1 LIGQIGKDA
10 MSESQ
15 PGATCPVKAIEM
27 NTPDSPAL
35 AHFRLLDECQDEA
48 RPAFRNREADVEY
61 WVFTDNS
68 VILDGLQHPELWSSS
83 VIVPTDPE
91 PPYKWIPIMID
102 PPDHAKW
109 RQVLAEYYTPG
120 RVTGLRAAQQKLA
133 AQLVDELVG
142 KGECDFVDQI
152 SRVFPSTVFLTIMGM
167 PVEDLE
173 QFLAWEDMI
182 LHQSGVGEE
191 VNAKRLEGMTHV
203 MGYFASL
210 IQQRRENRDPDA
222 DDIVSKA
229 IDWTVDGDPINDM
242 ELLNCLL
249 LLFMAGLDTVS
260 NQLSYAM
267 LHLATHPADRG
278 RVVADRA
285 LIPKAVEEL
294 LRVYPIVQTA
304 RKATQDMDFH
314 GCPIKAGDMA
324 SFSLAFAGRDGSA
337 YPDAR
342 KVDLDRGV
350 TRHLSF
356 GGGPHRCLGSHLA
369 RQEMAVVLEEWHK
382 RIPDYEL
389 AGQAIEHGGQVFG
402 VDSLPLSWR

>member
-1 LIGQIGKDA
+1 
-10 MSESQ
+10 
-15 PGATCPVKAIEM
+15 
-27 NTPDSPAL
+27 
-35 AHFRLLDECQDEA
+35 
-48 RPAFRNREADVEY
+48 
-61 WVFTDNS
+61 VFTDNS
-68 VILDGLQHPELWSSS
+68 VILDGLQHPDQWSSS

-91 PPYKWIPIMID
+91 PPYKWIPIMVD

-109 RQVLAEYYTPG
+109 RQVLAEYFSPG
-120 RVTGLRAAQQKLA
+120 RVKGLRDAQQTLA
-133 AQLVDELVG
+133 AELIDRVA
-142 KGECDFVDQI
+142 GEGGCDFVERI

-173 QFLAWEDMI
+173 KFLAWEDMI

-191 VNAKRLEGMTHV
+191 ANAARLEGMTHV
-203 MGYFASL
+203 MGYFSGL
-210 IQQRRENRDPDA
+210 IQQRRDNPDPDA

-229 IDWTVDGDPINDM
+229 IHWTIDDEPINDL

-260 NQLSYAM
+260 NQLSYAL
-267 LHLATHPADRG
+267 LHLATHPD
-278 RVVADRA
+278 DRA
-285 LIPKAVEEL
+285 RIVAEPELIPKAVEEL

-314 GCPIKAGDMA
+314 GCPVKAGDMA
-324 SFSLAFAGRDGSA
+324 SFSLAFAGRDEAA

-369 RQEMAVVLEEWHK
+369 RQEMVVVLEEWHK

-389 AGQAIEHGGQVFG
+389 AGQPIEHGGQVFG
-402 VDSLPLSWR
+402 VDSLNLTWR

>member
-1 LIGQIGKDA
+1 
-10 MSESQ
+10 MSETQSG
-15 PGATCPVKAIEM
+15 PTCPVKDIDM

-35 AHFRLLDECQDEA
+35 SHFRLLDECQDEA
-48 RPAFRNREADVEY
+48 RPVFRNREGGVEY
-61 WVFTDNS
+61 WVFTDNQ
-68 VILDGLQHPELWSSS
+68 VILDGLQHPDKWSSS
-83 VIVPTDPE
+83 VIVPTEPE

-102 PPDHAKW
+102 PPEHAKW
-109 RQVLAEYYTPG
+109 RHVLAEYFSPG
-120 RVTGLRAAQQKLA
+120 RVKGLHDAQRALA
-133 AQLVDELVG
+133 AELVEKLIG
-142 KGECDFVDQI
+142 EGECDFVARI

-167 PVEDLE
+167 PVEDLDK
-173 QFLAWEDMI
+173 FMAWEDQI
-182 LHQSGVGEE
+182 LHQRGVGEE
-191 VNAKRLEGMTHV
+191 VNAARMEGMMQV
-203 MGYFASL
+203 MGYFSEL
-210 IQQRRENRDPDA
+210 IAQRRENRDPDA

-229 IDWTVDGDPINDM
+229 IDWTIDDEPINDM

-267 LHLATHPADRG
+267 LHLATHPDDRA
-278 RVVADRA
+278 RIVADPA
-285 LIPKAVEEL
+285 LIPKAVEEI

-314 GCPIKAGDMA
+314 GCPVKAGDMA
-324 SFSLAFAGRDGSA
+324 SFSLALAGRDESA

-342 KVDLDRGV
+342 TVDLDRGV

-369 RQEMAVVLEEWHK
+369 RQEMAIVLDEWHK

-389 AGQAIEHGGQVFG
+389 GGRPIEHGGQVFG
-402 VDSLPLSWR
+402 VDELKLTWR

>member
-1 LIGQIGKDA
+1 
-10 MSESQ
+10 MTENR
-15 PGATCPVKAIEM
+15 PTATCPALNIEM
-27 NTPDSPAL
+27 NTPDTPAL
-35 AHFRLLDECQDEA
+35 SHFRRLDECQDGA
-48 RPAFRNREADVEY
+48 RPVFRNTEGGMDY

-83 VIVPTDPE
+83 VIVPTEPE

-109 RQVLAEYYTPG
+109 RQVLAEYFSPG
-120 RVTGLRAAQQKLA
+120 RVKGLRGAQQALA
-133 AQLVDELVG
+133 AALVDQLVDEG
-142 KGECDFVDQI
+142 GCDFVERI

-167 PVEDLE
+167 PVEDLDK
-173 QFLAWEDMI
+173 FLVWEDMI

-191 VNAKRLEGMTHV
+191 VNAARLEGMTHV
-203 MGYFASL
+203 MGYFSEL
-210 IQQRRENRDPDA
+210 IRRRRENRDPDA

-229 IDWTVDGDPINDM
+229 IDWTIDGEPINDL

-267 LHLATHPADRG
+267 LHLATHPADRA
-278 RVVADRA
+278 RIVAEPE
-285 LIPKAVEEL
+285 LIPKAVEEI

-314 GCPIKAGDMA
+314 GCPVKAGDMA
-324 SFSLAFAGRDGSA
+324 SFSLALAGRDESA

-342 KVDLDRGV
+342 EFDIDRGV

-389 AGQAIEHGGQVFG
+389 AGEAIEHGGQVFG
-402 VDSLPLSWR
+402 VDSLNLRWR

>member
-1 LIGQIGKDA
+1 

-15 PGATCPVKAIEM
+15 AGATCPVKDIEM

-35 AHFRLLDECQDEA
+35 THFRRLDECQDGA
-48 RPAFRNREADVEY
+48 RPVFRNTEAGMDY

-91 PPYKWIPIMID
+91 PPYKWIPVMID

-109 RQVLAEYYTPG
+109 RQVLAEYFSPG
-120 RVTGLRAAQQKLA
+120 RVKGMHDAQQELA
-133 AQLVDELVG
+133 ADLIDRLAVEG
-142 KGECDFVDQI
+142 GGDFVARI

-167 PVEDLE
+167 PVEDLD
-173 QFLAWEDMI
+173 QFLKWADKI
-182 LHQSGVGEE
+182 LHQTGVGEE
-191 VNAKRLEGMTHV
+191 VNAARLEGMMDV
-203 MGYFASL
+203 MGYFSGL
-210 IQQRRENRDPDA
+210 IQQRRDNRDPEA

-229 IDWTVDGDPINDM
+229 IDWTIDGEPINDGD
-242 ELLNCLL
+242 LLNCLL

-267 LHLATHPADRG
+267 LHLATHPADRA
-278 RVVADRA
+278 RIVAEPE

-294 LRVYPIVQTA
+294 LRAYPIVQTA

-314 GCPIKAGDMA
+314 GCPVKAGDMA
-324 SFSLAFAGRDGSA
+324 AFPLASAGRDEGA
-337 YPDAR
+337 YLDAR
-342 KVDLDRGV
+342 KVNFDRGV

-369 RQEMAVVLEEWHK
+369 RQEMAVILEEWHK

-389 AGQAIEHGGQVFG
+389 AGKAVEHGGQIFG
-402 VDSLPLSWR
+402 LDSLNLTWR

>member
-1 LIGQIGKDA
+1 
-10 MSESQ
+10 MSEGRT
-15 PGATCPVKAIEM
+15 GAICPVKEIDM
-27 NTPDSPAL
+27 NTPDSPAMT
-35 AHFRLLDECQDEA
+35 HFGMLDECQDDA
-48 RPAFRNREADVEY
+48 GPVFRNTEAGLEY

-91 PPYKWIPIMID
+91 PPYKWIPVMID

-109 RQVLAEYYTPG
+109 RHVLAEYFSPG
-120 RVTGLRAAQQKLA
+120 RVKGLRDSQQKLA
-133 AQLVDELVG
+133 AELIEKFAAEG
-142 KGECDFVDQI
+142 SGDFVTRI
-152 SRVFPSTVFLTIMGM
+152 SRIFPTTVFLSIMGM
-167 PVEDLE
+167 PVDDLD
-173 QFLAWEDMI
+173 QFMAWEGMI
-182 LHQSGVGEE
+182 LHQSGTGEE
-191 VNAKRLEGMTHV
+191 ANAKRLEGMMHV
-203 MGYFASL
+203 MGYFTGL
-210 IQQRRENRDPDA
+210 IEERRGNRNPDA

-229 IDWTVDGDPINDM
+229 IDWTIDGEPISDTD
-242 ELLNCLL
+242 LLNCLL

-267 LHLATHPADRG
+267 LHLASHPADRAKI
-278 RVVADRA
+278 VVDPK
-285 LIPKAVEEL
+285 LIPKAVEEI

-324 SFSLAFAGRDGSA
+324 SFSLAFAGRDQSA

-342 KVDLDRGV
+342 TVDLDRGV

-369 RQEMAVVLEEWHK
+369 RQEMVVVLEEWHK
-382 RIPDYEL
+382 RIPTYEL
-389 AGQAIEHGGQVFG
+389 AGEAIEHGGQVFG
-402 VDSLPLSWR
+402 VDSLPLTWS